1 MGSDSKKAT
10 GRRNLLLGGGAA
22 AVGLGVAA
30 WQLKKRKPLPP
41 ATLRVDPNTDV
52 GFFRTLGRTGL
63 KVSSVGI
70 GAGGLEGP
78 EAVLRASEM
87 GLNYIDTA
95 VCYGDSE
102 EVIARA
108 LKAKS
113 TLRDELII
121 ATKWDVGATWDKTRI
136 LASLDN
142 SLRRLGVDVIDI
154 MQLHWL
160 GGGHRQIPGDNGFN
174 RLENTALYE
183 AMDEAKAAGKVKFFG
198 ATSHNENRSEILQ
211 TAIDKGAFDM
221 ILVKMNVLDFAD
233 AGIPALLAKA
243 REKNIG
249 VVAMKSQ
256 PEGGKLPEGYE
267 GSQWSVFQANLRWCL
282 AQPVDCVVHSKIGT
296 DAEAQDEAVKAAKEK
311 LSRADGELLYRYAQA
326 LSPDYCRGCGSV
338 CGSACPD
345 DVAIEHV
352 LQFGMYAREY
362 GWDAY
367 AKEHYDAL
375 SEADRWSTRCIDCD
389 ACSDA
394 CSYGVNA
401 SERVRDA
408 RRRFVDDLS

>member
-1 MGSDSKKAT
+1 MGNESSKST
-10 GRRNLLLGGGAA
+10 RRRTLLLGGSAA
-22 AVGLGVAA
+22 AVGLGVGA
-30 WQLKKRKPLPP
+30 WQLRKKKPLPP
-41 ATLRVDPNTDV
+41 PTSRVDPNTDA

-78 EAVLRASEM
+78 EAVVRAADM

-108 LKAKS
+108 LRTKR
-113 TLRDELII
+113 TLRDQLII
-121 ATKWDVGATWDKTRI
+121 ATKWDVGATWDKARI

-142 SLRRLGVDVIDI
+142 SLQRLGVDVIDI

-174 RLENTALYE
+174 RLDNAALYE
-183 AMDEAKAAGKVKFFG
+183 AMAEAKAAGKVKFFG
-198 ATSHNENRSEILQ
+198 ATSHNENRSKILQ
-211 TAIDKGAFDM
+211 HAIDKDAFDM

-233 AGIPALLAKA
+233 ADIPALLAKA
-243 REKNIG
+243 RAKNIG

-256 PEGGKLPEGYE
+256 PEGGKIPDGFE
-267 GSQWSVFQANLRWCL
+267 GSKWSVFQANLRWCL
-282 AQPVDCVVHSKIGT
+282 AQPIDCVVHSKIGT
-296 DAEAQDEAVKAAKEK
+296 DAQAQDEAVAAAKEK
-311 LSRADGELLYRYAQA
+311 LSRADGELLYRYAYA

-345 DVAIEHV
+345 DVAISHV

-367 AKEHYDAL
+367 AKELYDGLA
-375 SEADRWSTRCIDCD
+375 EADRWSSRCVDCD

-401 SERVRDA
+401 ADRVRDA
-408 RRRFVDDLS
+408 RRRFADDMS